1 MECFQGEGRTCL
13 FDQRAVAPF
22 QAPTSEVGGHAV
34 GTGLNLERRTWEGAL
49 PNSSSGAGGPRSV
62 FNNEDLAV
70 DFASKPNLDSQHDVV
85 NPEASKEIGGLDIG
99 DGDATSITRFL
110 TLSIVIR
117 RSYSKFRDSIFYF
130 AKSKFLT

>member
-22 QAPTSEVGGHAV
+22 QAPTS
-34 GTGLNLERRTWEGAL
+34 EGAL